1 MQFLI
6 AKIFSINKLIFYTD
20 EKLIDP
26 QGGLLTHY
34 NLVLMSVWQ
43 GISD

>member
-6 AKIFSINKLIFYTD
+6 AKIFSINKMIFYTD
-20 EKLIDP
+20 KKLIDL
-26 QGGLLTHY
+26 QEGLLTHY